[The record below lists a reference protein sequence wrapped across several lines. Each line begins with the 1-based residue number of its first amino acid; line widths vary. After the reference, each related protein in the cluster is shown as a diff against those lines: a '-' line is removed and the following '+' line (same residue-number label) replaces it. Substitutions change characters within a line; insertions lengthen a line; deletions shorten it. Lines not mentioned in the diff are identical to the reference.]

1 MIYRSRVGAEWGGD
15 DHSVKAPP
23 PPMAN
28 HALHAV
34 DALLHGMAIPGL
46 GIEWVRLMRFIHHF
60 IGHLVYILFSYC
72 GKSNLKDNCK

>member
-34 DALLHGMAIPGL
+34 DALLHGMA
-46 GIEWVRLMRFIHHF
+46 MRF
-60 IGHLVYILFSYC
+60 S
-72 GKSNLKDNCK
+72 DRATWPARPRRRREMT